1 VSKET
6 AHGEDR
12 PHWTIDRRVPVGII
26 VSMALQLCGVVWWA
40 RGQAADVDM
49 LRERD
54 TQHETRMKKIE
65 DLRDQERLSER
76 LATLETEVKNQTAL
90 LRRID
95 ERMDR
100 QGRR

>member
-1 VSKET
+1 MSKDN
-6 AHGEDR
+6 AADDR

-26 VSMALQLCGVVWWA
+26 LTMTLQLCGAVWWA

-49 LRERD
+49 LKERD
-54 TQHETRMKKIE
+54 VRHEERMKKIE
-65 DLRDQERLSER
+65 DLRDQEKLSER
-76 LATLETEVKNQTAL
+76 LATLETEVKNQTVL

-95 ERMDR
+95 ERLDQ